1 MVYDLIIVGGGPAGI
16 TAGIYGARYKL
27 KILMITKDF
36 GGQIAK
42 KAVPIENYPGF
53 KEISGQDLI
62 QKFKDH
68 LDKFEIDIEM
78 DSVVKIGKNE
88 IFSVLTKNG
97 KKFESKS
104 VIVASGSDPR
114 PLKVPGEKEFL
125 GKGGSYCPTCDAPL
139 FKGRTVAIIGGG
151 NAGFEAAIALSRW
164 AKKIYILEYGEKVVA
179 DIENQE
185 LAQKTGKVEIINN
198 AALKE
203 IKGQKLVE
211 SIIYQDRKT
220 GQDKELKVEGV
231 FVEIGSQ
238 PASSFAKDL
247 VEFNERGEIKVDF
260 ETFQTKTL
268 GLFAAG
274 DVNVG
279 KYKQIVTA
287 AGEGA
292 KAALAAAEYLRN
304 LK

>member
-104 VIVASGSDPR
+104 VIIASGSDPR

-125 GKGGSYCPTCDAPL
+125 GKGVSYCPTCDAPL

-238 PASSFAKDL
+238 PASAFAKDL